1 MLVTI
6 LFYIVVLSGIVLI
19 GVLLYGVG
27 TFGKGGRENQLKSN
41 RIMRWRLASQG
52 VFLVLLLLYLYARSV

>member
-6 LFYIVVLSGIVLI
+6 LFYLVVLAGIVLI
-19 GVLLYGVG
+19 GVLLWGIG

-41 RIMRWRLASQG
+41 RIMRLRLASQA
-52 VFLVLLLLYLYARSV
+52 VFLVLLLLYLYARSL